1 MIDYFWNSFRMF
13 VNKSISVSC
22 NVQSSVQL
30 CSLQNCLQIASFHQA
45 CYAPEPRENLRSA
58 TIISAL
64 YRFSNHFRVTPWM
77 DQTSDNSIIL
87 FLVATLKKGYM
98 DRCKLHWRPFEC
110 PKMLYPQPL
119 RRCLVIQLWQNIC
132 N

>member
-1 MIDYFWNSFRMF
+1 M
-13 VNKSISVSC
+13 
-22 NVQSSVQL
+22 
-30 CSLQNCLQIASFHQA
+30 QIASFHQA

-87 FLVATLKKGYM
+87 FLVATLKKATWTDVNYIGDLLNAQKCYTPSPYE
-98 DRCKLHWRPFEC
+98 D
-110 PKMLYPQPL
+110 
-119 RRCLVIQLWQNIC
+119 V
-132 N
+132 